1 MVIGLV
7 YRKMDNYHARI
18 HPTEN
23 PVAASGDKSQRVIMQ
38 VLIVAYGR
46 RGIESVVAAR
56 HPRIPGV
63 EYIVSWQYGDEV
75 SEIPEELAGRP
86 DFYVL
91 PSETRGVA
99 CNRNLALHA
108 ATAPICL
115 CSDDDVCYTREQ
127 LLSVI
132 KAFEER
138 PECGFLT
145 FQYSSSR
152 YPRQYPPCEVE
163 LAKMKKVYKG
173 YYATGFEI
181 AFRLDEIRKKGIR
194 FDERFG
200 IGAPFPAG
208 EEDIFMHDVLKAG
221 IGARFVPITIVAHES
236 DTTCMRRDNDPEIIS
251 TQGAIHAIVNPKT
264 WPLRMIVY
272 SLRRKHLNLKEK
284 LIFCR
289 YWIAGVRLLRRL
301 RKKHMKR

>member
-1 MVIGLV
+1 MSNPQANV
-7 YRKMDNYHARI
+7 

-23 PVAASGDKSQRVIMQ
+23 PAGASSERQRVVMQ

-56 HPRIPGV
+56 HPQIPGV

-75 SEIPEELAGRP
+75 SEIPEELASRP

-91 PSETRGVA
+91 PTETRGVA
-99 CNRNLALHA
+99 VNRNLAMHA

-115 CSDDDVCYTREQ
+115 CSDDDVTYTPEQ

-138 PECGFLT
+138 PDCGFLT
-145 FQYSSSR
+145 FQYASGCH
-152 YPRQYPPCEVE
+152 PRQYPPSEVE
-163 LAKMKKVYKG
+163 LANMKKVYKG
-173 YYATGFEI
+173 YYVTGFEM

-208 EEDIFMHDVLKAG
+208 EEDIFIHSVLKAG
-221 IGARFVPITIVAHES
+221 IGARFVPMTIVTHES
-236 DTTCMRRDNDPEIIS
+236 DTTSMRRDNDPELIS
-251 TQGAIHAIVNPKT
+251 TQGAIHAIVNPRT
-264 WPLRMIVY
+264 WPLRMIVH
-272 SLRRKHLNLKEK
+272 SLRRKHLNLKGK
-284 LIFCR
+284 LNFCR
-289 YWIAGVRLLRRL
+289 YWIAGVCLLRRL
-301 RKKHMKR
+301 RKKPMKR